1 MLPTR
6 ALLAACLLAPLPVVL
21 QGTAHAAAYC
31 SIPDTPALTAQE
43 SGPREGYLAGSGSDA
58 FVDWVYPSPRPAAK
72 EPTAAQ
78 RRDYAGFPNLTA
90 IDVVRPDGTPG
101 QKLIATWS
109 TNVDAVMAQTSG
121 MAVSDDGGLTFG
133 PARSTP
139 LREAPVQLHDGR
151 LFGTAYYLSKV
162 DAHTNELDVHTSTDL
177 GQTWDTAK
185 ATFTSPDELVGGG
198 VAHGVPIQLADGT
211 VLVTVYARYT
221 ATGGK
226 NQAEL
231 YASADGGRTFA
242 RRGVIAR
249 PAGEATYNETAIEQT
264 ADGSLLAVLRKD
276 GGTYSTL
283 AWSRSTDEGRTWSAV
298 RDLQLS
304 GQSCTV
310 RGVAPRLLLMPNGV
324 LVLSAGRPDDWL
336 AISPDGRGDS
346 WTQQRVTYHNRD
358 GVYDTHGSSGY
369 TALAAVGANRL
380 VQLFD
385 NCKLPGVKADGT
397 LNETACPASGKF
409 ENGGW
414 YAVKRRHLDVLAPG
428 AGRIDLAAKQR
439 AGELTVE
446 TNMTWA
452 DARRPRVRPD
462 GAFDGSTAYW
472 SSAVSQ
478 GPGEYVLHLDREQ
491 TFNRIGLSLR
501 PGHPASASVYVSK
514 DGADWGRPVAT
525 VTGRTDYA
533 LRHQPVNAT
542 GRHVKI
548 VVEATPDCDAEIG
561 PSCAMLNEVEL
572 SSTTDTFDNDPIWLR
587 PRGYQSLSAAWVSPY
602 EVGADRAL
610 TLSDKSTTLMAK
622 AARTTT
628 ASARK
633 TLEFRYKPVSVTNSF
648 LFTVTSGTTSAYHL
662 SISRAGAVSR
672 YDAATKKWTTLAPAG
687 TVGEGWTRIRL
698 EATTSSA
705 TLYAG
710 DRQIATLPRTAAV
723 TSMDGYAFSSAGT
736 APTGD
741 EALFDDVRFEDR

>member
-1 MLPTR
+1 M
-6 ALLAACLLAPLPVVL
+6 
-21 QGTAHAAAYC
+21 
-31 SIPDTPALTAQE
+31 
-43 SGPREGYLAGSGSDA
+43 
-58 FVDWVYPSPRPAAK
+58 
-72 EPTAAQ
+72 
-78 RRDYAGFPNLTA
+78 
-90 IDVVRPDGTPG
+90 
-101 QKLIATWS
+101 
-109 TNVDAVMAQTSG
+109 
-121 MAVSDDGGLTFG
+121 
-133 PARSTP
+133 
-139 LREAPVQLHDGR
+139 QLHDGR

-162 DAHTNELDVHTSTDL
+162 DARTNELDVHTSTDL

-249 PAGEATYNETAIEQT
+249 PAGEATYNETAVEQT
-264 ADGSLLAVLRKD
+264 ADGSLLAVMRKD

-298 RDLQLS
+298 RDLQPS

-397 LNETACPASGKF
+397 LNETACPASGRF

-542 GRHVKI
+542 GRHVKV

-572 SSTTDTFDNDPIWLR
+572 YSTTDTFDNDPIWLR

-662 SISRAGAVSR
+662 SISRAGALL
-672 YDAATKKWTTLAPAG
+672 TTWTG
-687 TVGEGWTRIRL
+687 RC
-698 EATTSSA
+698 
-705 TLYAG
+705 
-710 DRQIATLPRTAAV
+710 
-723 TSMDGYAFSSAGT
+723 
-736 APTGD
+736 
-741 EALFDDVRFEDR
+741 